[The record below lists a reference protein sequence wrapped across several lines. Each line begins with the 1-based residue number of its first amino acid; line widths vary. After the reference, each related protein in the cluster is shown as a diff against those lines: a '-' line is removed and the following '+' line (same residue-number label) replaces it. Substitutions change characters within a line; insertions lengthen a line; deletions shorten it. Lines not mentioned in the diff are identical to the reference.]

1 MKPSQGHVQPK
12 TKNPCLH
19 KTLPRLIELSQS
31 SAVQRSEA
39 WYAPAHTQISAKVQ
53 AIALTLMGNFASLP
67 RTHCN
72 QTPVRER

>member
-12 TKNPCLH
+12 TKNPCLQNPTATH
-19 KTLPRLIELSQS
+19 RVIAEQC
-31 SAVQRSEA
+31 SEA